1 MAAPDSSKLAL
12 LQLKCPRCHEGP
24 LFTHSAWH
32 LSKFSDMPES
42 CPVCG
47 QTYEPEPGFYYG
59 AMYISFGFAVA
70 TFAVC
75 GVLLYYLAGD
85 PSLWVYVT
93 TVAAVT
99 LLTAPLVYRY
109 SRALML
115 YLFGGVHYDP
125 RRQPGRAGTPLP
137 TRG

>member
-1 MAAPDSSKLAL
+1 MAAPQSSTQAL

-24 LFTHSAWH
+24 LFLHSAANVAH
-32 LSKFSDMPES
+32 FADMPAH
-42 CPVCG
+42 CPVCQ

-70 TFAVC
+70 TFLVC
-75 GVLLYYLAGD
+75 GVLLFYLAGD
-85 PSLWVYVT
+85 PPLWVYIV

-99 LLTAPLVYRY
+99 LVSTPLVYRY

-115 YLFGGVHYDP
+115 YLFGGVRYVP
-125 RRQPGRAGTPLP
+125 RGQASRP
-137 TRG
+137 